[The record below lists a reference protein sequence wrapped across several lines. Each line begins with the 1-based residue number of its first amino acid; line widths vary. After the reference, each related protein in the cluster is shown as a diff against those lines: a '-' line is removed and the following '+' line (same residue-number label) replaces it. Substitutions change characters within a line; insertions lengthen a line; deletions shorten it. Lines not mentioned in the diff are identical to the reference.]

1 MNDEQLLRYNRQI
14 MLPEVDLAGQ
24 EQLLASRV
32 LVVGLGG
39 LGSPVTLYLAA
50 AGVGQLVLAD
60 FDRVEMSNLQRQI
73 AHTTQDLGRMKV
85 ESARDAVARLNPGVV
100 VETVEQRLD
109 PAALAE
115 WVSRVDL
122 VLDGSDNFATRY
134 AVNAACVAAGK
145 PLVTAAV
152 IRMQGQLANFRFD
165 LRPAPCYQC
174 IFPDT
179 GEEARQTCSD
189 TGVLAPLAGVMGCL
203 QAVEAVKVLLDRDEA
218 SRGRLYTF
226 DAMGLEWRGLGVRP
240 DPDCPICA
248 AAGAAV
254 ER

>member
-14 MLPEVDLAGQ
+14 MLREIDLAGQ
-24 EQLLASRV
+24 ERLLASRV
-32 LVVGLGG
+32 LVVGVGG

-73 AHTTQDLGRMKV
+73 AHSTQDLGRMKV
-85 ESARDAVARLNPGVV
+85 ESARDAVARLNPGVA
-100 VETVEQRLD
+100 VETVDRRLD
-109 PAALAE
+109 PELLAE
-115 WVSRVDL
+115 WVGRVDL
-122 VLDGSDNFATRY
+122 VLDGSDNFVTRY

-152 IRMQGQLANFRFD
+152 IRMQGQLANLRFD
-165 LRPAPCYQC
+165 LQRAPCYQC

-189 TGVLAPLAGVMGCL
+189 TGVLAPLAGTMGCL
-203 QAVEAVKVLLDRDEA
+203 QSVEAVKVLLNKDDA
-218 SRGRLYTF
+218 TRGRLYTF
-226 DAMGLEWRGLGVRP
+226 DAMGLEWRGLGVHP
-240 DPDCPICA
+240 DPDCPVC
-248 AAGAAV
+248 GG
-254 ER
+254 R

>member
-24 EQLLASRV
+24 EKLLASRV
-32 LVVGLGG
+32 LVVGMGG

-50 AGVGQLVLAD
+50 SGVGQLVLAD

-85 ESARDAVARLNPGVV
+85 ESARDAVARLNPGVA

-115 WVSRVDL
+115 WVGRVDL

-152 IRMQGQLANFRFD
+152 IRMQGQMANFRFD
-165 LRPAPCYQC
+165 LRHAPCYQC

-189 TGVLAPLAGVMGCL
+189 TGVLAPLAGMMGCL
-203 QAVEAVKVLLDRDEA
+203 QAVEAVKVLLNRDETT
-218 SRGRLYTF
+218 RGRLYTF

-240 DPDCPICA
+240 DPDCPVCARVA
-248 AAGAAV
+248 AAS
-254 ER
+254 